1 MITLTQHAGTVASPS
16 SLAMQAL
23 PSAAAQRP
31 ATPVCAGHLS
41 HTPGAVPMQS
51 QLSDLFELLG
61 QSRETLRGIDNVPIS
76 TRRVRLGN
84 VLFHEGSQATHLHF
98 VRVGAFKSI
107 QTAEDG
113 YEQVLSFCFKGETL
127 GFDALCSGTHP
138 CSAIALE
145 DSTVL
150 SVPLQEL
157 FDWSQKLPD
166 LNHLLNV
173 AVSRELTRRS
183 DIAGMMAAVGAEVR
197 LARFLLHLGKR
208 MAAFGRSSRH
218 MYLRMTRR
226 DIASH
231 LGVAHETVSRSFTSL
246 ADWGYIRVLNRDVEV
261 LDPDGLRAFSLIT
274 RGLVDPH
281 HERHPERH
289 MERLGHGRS
298 SSPTTQAG
306 TTTPA
311 ATANL
316 VSASA

>member
-1 MITLTQHAGTVASPS
+1 MNTLAQSPIGSTAQASSHHGVRPSSALNPSGTAGT
-16 SLAMQAL
+16 L
-23 PSAAAQRP
+23 P
-31 ATPVCAGHLS
+31 L
-41 HTPGAVPMQS
+41 QS

-61 QSRETLRGIDNVPIS
+61 HTRAHLSGFDNVAIS
-76 TRRVRLGN
+76 TRRVRVGS
-84 VLFHEGSQATHLHF
+84 VLFHEGAQATHIHF
-98 VRVGAFKSI
+98 VRVGAFKCV

-127 GFDALCSGTHP
+127 GFDALCNGTHP

-150 SVPLQEL
+150 SVPLQDM

-231 LGVAHETVSRSFTSL
+231 LGVAHETVSRSFTAL

-261 LDPDGLRAFSLIT
+261 LDPDGLRAYSLIT

-281 HERHPERH
+281 HERHTERNAD
-289 MERLGHGRS
+289 RAS
-298 SSPTTQAG
+298 SRAAAPTAQASIAAKASPRALA
-306 TTTPA
+306 A
-311 ATANL
+311 ATA
-316 VSASA
+316 

>member
-1 MITLTQHAGTVASPS
+1 MNTLAPISSASNPLKGLPAGMPAG
-16 SLAMQAL
+16 L
-23 PSAAAQRP
+23 PSTSNKSSAL
-31 ATPVCAGHLS
+31 LS
-41 HTPGAVPMQS
+41 PQAN
-51 QLSDLFELLG
+51 LSDLFELLG
-61 QSRETLRGIDNVPIS
+61 HPKPQLSGFDNATLS
-76 TRRVRLGN
+76 SRRVRVGN
-84 VLFHEGSQATHLHF
+84 VLFHEGANASHVHF
-98 VRVGAFKSI
+98 VRVGAFKCL

-113 YEQVLSFCFKGETL
+113 YEQVLSFCFRGETL
-127 GFDALCSGTHP
+127 GFDALCNGTHP
-138 CSAIALE
+138 CSAVALE

-150 SVPLQEL
+150 SVPLQDL
-157 FDWSQKLPD
+157 FDWGHKLPE

-246 ADWGYIRVLNRDVEV
+246 AEWGYIRVLNRDVEV

-274 RGLVDPH
+274 RGLIDPH
-281 HERHPERH
+281 HERHAAARGMSRLESEPEPR
-289 MERLGHGRS
+289 RS
-298 SSPTTQAG
+298 AGSSEPIQL
-306 TTTPA
+306 A
-311 ATANL
+311 A
-316 VSASA
+316 V